1 MRVVLLLGIFPQNRY
16 SEIVENSKGVI
27 QYAADALQK
36 SIIEGIGSLLG
47 NIEILN
53 LPYIGSYPKRYN
65 KFWSISGNFTYVTQN
80 RNIVK
85 GENIRFCN
93 LSGFKLISRY
103 WNARKALLRW
113 CRENKEENKIV
124 IAYAIHSPFFKACI
138 DIKEKYFPSL
148 KVILIVPD
156 LPKYMGGKSNRIM
169 DFLRDK
175 NEKILSSLYQKVDG
189 YVLLSKYMAD
199 YLKIES
205 KWTVVEGIFNNV
217 SDDIL
222 MDKIQNREVKS
233 IFYSGT
239 LARRY
244 GILNLVKAFTQLS
257 NPQYRLV
264 ICGDGDS
271 VDKMREYIKQ
281 DSRII
286 YKGQLPR
293 EDVLKLQ
300 RKATLLVNPR
310 TPEGGFTKYSFP
322 SKTMEYLASGVPTL
336 LYKLPGIPD
345 EYYQYCYSLEDISI
359 NILSEKIEEIL
370 AKDECE
376 LKEMGERAR
385 NFILKEKNP
394 IVQCKKIVNLI
405 NSL

>member
-1 MRVVLLLGIFPQNRY
+1 MNIILLFGIFPQNTYR
-16 SEIVENSKGVI
+16 EIVENSKGVI

-47 NIEILN
+47 NIKILN

-80 RNIVK
+80 GNIVK
-85 GENIRFCN
+85 GKNIRFCN

-103 WNARKALLRW
+103 WRARKALLRW

-124 IAYAIHSPFFKACI
+124 IVYAIHTPFLKACI
-138 DIKEKYFPSL
+138 DIKEKYCPSI

-156 LPKYMGGKSNRIM
+156 LPKYMGGKSNRMM

-175 NEKILSSLYQKVDG
+175 NEEILSSLYQKVDG
-189 YVLLSKYMAD
+189 YVLLSKHMAD
-199 YLKIES
+199 YLKIGS

-217 SDDIL
+217 SDDIPERQ
-222 MDKIQNREVKS
+222 DKKNGIKTV
-233 IFYSGT
+233 FYSGT
-239 LARRY
+239 LAKRY
-244 GILNLVKAFTQLS
+244 GILNLVYAFMKLT
-257 NPQYRLV
+257 NPSYRLV

-271 VDKMREYIKQ
+271 CLKIRKLSEIDR
-281 DSRII
+281 RIC
-286 YKGQLPR
+286 YRGQLPR
-293 EDVLKLQ
+293 IEILKMQ
-300 RKATLLVNPR
+300 KASTLLVNPR
-310 TPEGGFTKYSFP
+310 TSEGEFTKYSFP

-359 NILSEKIEEIL
+359 NVLSEKIEEIL
-370 AKDECE
+370 TKDDCE

-394 IVQCKKIVNLI
+394 IAQCRKIVNLI